1 MICPSCGS
9 QLPDGTDFC
18 PNCGTVIPADQ
29 QNAAP
34 SFNPNAAIFNG
45 AANNEPVIS
54 SVPAK
59 KSSSGAVIGIAIAI
73 IVVAALVVYFA
84 MNAKYMGTYEID
96 SMTITYMGE
105 TMTLSGADLGLTGD
119 EMKITV
125 GMFNKVTIVSEGD
138 KGSGKIKFSGDN
150 VELSDSEVTIK
161 GKYDKK
167 EKTISISFS
176 EFTKYLSS
184 SDLSADEQSTLEMLN
199 TFDDITLVFKK
210 K

>member
-18 PNCGTVIPADQ
+18 SNCGSVIPADQ

-34 SFNPNAAIFNG
+34 SFNPNDVIFNG
-45 AANNEPVIS
+45 ASNNQPIAS
-54 SVPAK
+54 APAK
-59 KSSSGAVIGIAIAI
+59 KSSSGAIIGIVIAVLVI
-73 IVVAALVVYFA
+73 AALGIYFA
-84 MNAKYMGTYEID
+84 INAKYMGTYEID

-105 TMTLSGADLGLTGD
+105 TMTLSSSDLGITGS
-119 EMKITV
+119 EMQITV
-125 GMFNKVTIVSEGD
+125 GMFNKVTLVSDGQ
-138 KGSGKIKFSGDN
+138 KGSGKIKFSGN
-150 VELSDSEVTIK
+150 SVELSDSEVTIK
-161 GKYDKK
+161 GTYDKDA
-167 EKTISISFS
+167 KTISIPFS

-199 TFDDITLVFKK
+199 MFDEITLTFKK